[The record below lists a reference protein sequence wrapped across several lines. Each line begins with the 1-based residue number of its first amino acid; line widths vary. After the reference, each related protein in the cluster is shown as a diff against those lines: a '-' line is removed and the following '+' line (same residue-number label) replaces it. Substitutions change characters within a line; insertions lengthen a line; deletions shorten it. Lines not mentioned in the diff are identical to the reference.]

1 MLSSTTKKEH
11 LYGCFSHDCIAKA
24 MRYMAFAV
32 PNYLYGGAVMAYF
45 SYKNKRVY
53 YEDYGE
59 GMPVVFLHGN
69 TASSKMFTPILPE
82 FKRQF
87 RIILIDFLGHG
98 LSDRLSSFPVDLW
111 YDEAM
116 QVIALLEILQIP
128 KTHLIGSS
136 GGALVAIN
144 VALERPDLVDKVVAD
159 SFEGEQ
165 ALDAFTKNIVA
176 KRQASKEDPN
186 ASMFYEI
193 MHGADWESVIDN
205 DTAVIAAHAE
215 KIKMFFHHPI
225 STLENDILMI
235 GTQQDRCVS
244 TGAHYLAHKYGEML
258 QKIGHGSFYIFAAGN
273 HPAMISNSGQFCGIV
288 KAFLL

>member
-1 MLSSTTKKEH
+1 
-11 LYGCFSHDCIAKA
+11 
-24 MRYMAFAV
+24 
-32 PNYLYGGAVMAYF
+32 MAYF
-45 SYKNKRVY
+45 SYKNNHVY

-59 GMPVVFLHGN
+59 GTPVVFLHGN

-82 FKRQF
+82 FERHF
-87 RIILIDFLGHG
+87 RIIMIDFLGHG
-98 LSDRLSSFPVDLW
+98 QSNRLPAFPIDLW

-116 QVIALLEILQIP
+116 QVIALLEILRIP

-144 VALERPDLVDKVVAD
+144 VALERPDLVDKIVAD

-165 ALDAFTKNIVA
+165 ALDSFTKNIIA
-176 KRQASKEDPN
+176 ERQASKEDPH
-186 ASMFYEI
+186 ASMFFEI
-193 MHGADWESVIDN
+193 MHGADWESIVDN

-215 KIKMFFHHPI
+215 EIKMFFHHPI

-244 TGAHYLAHKYGEML
+244 TGTHYLAHKYGEIL
-258 QKIGHGSFYIFAAGN
+258 QQIGHGSFYIFATGD
-273 HPAMISNSGQFCGIV
+273 HPAMISNSEQFCRIV